1 MGGLENSVKL
11 KSIQFTVRYRW
22 VRSKIFYTFIFP
34 TFILHPSLMLER
46 ERELQQPNAIVGAA
60 IFSLRKGS
68 MPRSSGPRRRRNGV
82 ATYFRSRNYKYSA
95 LT

>member
-11 KSIQFTVRYRW
+11 KSIQLTVRYRW

-34 TFILHPSLMLER
+34 TFILHPSLMLEIERERER
-46 ERELQQPNAIVGAA
+46 ERELRQPNAIVGAA

-68 MPRSSGPRRRRNGV
+68 MPRSSGPG
-82 ATYFRSRNYKYSA
+82 
-95 LT
+95 